1 MLLLGVAL
9 DDWFMTNQE
18 AMDLL
23 EIAAPISRESLN
35 TAYEQMATVWHPDS
49 FAGMEKMQ
57 AKAVAK
63 SERIYQAYLWLYH
76 LPEDQFPYR
85 VEHEREGSFQSM
97 PSQPYEVPSAS
108 ARGPKAAEVRRAKAA
123 GCPAGMVDIA
133 APFMRRVGAF
143 VIDMGLVLFAMMGV
157 LFLKEFLAIQE
168 MAVTGKNLPAAQEMT
183 NGLRLLVSACVLL
196 YYAVLECSGMQASLG
211 KRMLGLVVTDRHG
224 VRVSFGQGMVRA
236 AGMLFSVLFFPL
248 YFACLWT
255 PSRQCLHDLLAGCQ
269 VMWRLPAESAHAVLE
284 KEAASQLNLKQ
295 LGGLAAA
302 LLIAGLARMV
312 KDAMKNPSKYPAP
325 YVAPATKP

>member
-1 MLLLGVAL
+1 MTTREAL
-9 DDWFMTNQE
+9 
-18 AMDLL
+18 DLL
-23 EIAAPISRESLN
+23 EITAPITRESLN
-35 TAYEQMATVWHPDS
+35 TAYQQMATVWNPGS
-49 FAGMEKMQ
+49 FAGMEEMR
-57 AKAVAK
+57 AKVVAK

-85 VEHEREGSFQSM
+85 VVYEKRGSLQRVQSL
-97 PSQPYEVPSAS
+97 PEAVVSAS
-108 ARGPKAAEVRRAKAA
+108 ARGPRAAEVRRAKVA

-143 VIDMGLVLFAMMGV
+143 VIDTGLVLFAMMGV

-196 YYAVLECSGMQASLG
+196 YYALLECSGMQASLG

-224 VRVSFGQGMVRA
+224 VRVNFGQGMLRV
-236 AGMLFSVLFFPL
+236 AGMMASILFFPL
-248 YFACLWT
+248 YLACLWT
-255 PSRQCLHDLLAGCQ
+255 PNRQCLHDLLAGCQ
-269 VMWRLPAESAHAVLE
+269 VMWRLPAESAQAAME
-284 KEAASQLNLKQ
+284 KEAASQLSLKQ
-295 LGGLAAA
+295 VGGLLAA
-302 LLIAGLARMV
+302 LLIAGLARVV

-325 YVAPATKP
+325 YVAPASRP